1 MSKMIDILKPSDIKK
16 SDFKYKRLF
25 VTKWFPCG
33 DDEDDLRQKVN
44 IALNEIKKFES
55 NMADKM

>member
-1 MSKMIDILKPSDIKK
+1 MIDILKPSDIKK

-25 VTKWFPCG
+25 VTKWFSCG
-33 DDEDDLRQKVN
+33 DDEDDLRQKVS